1 MSTDKRRAGAPRR
14 SPVPRRATATAEP
27 RNPPSVTPLKVEPRL
42 KAIMEQEYPRFSRAE
57 YERRHEALGAVMET
71 ARVDHLF
78 VVTENRSGNAP
89 QWITGWPGTVEAY
102 VIFKPGEQTWM
113 SVEWVNHYPLARKVA
128 FDTDVHWGEHRGFLK
143 TIEELQ
149 KRGAKRVG
157 VIGPLRVSKY
167 RQLERSFKVRQL
179 DAEYTGLRMIKS
191 EEELDWLRLGATLS
205 DAGLAAL
212 LAETKPGLTERELA
226 AIVESAYVR
235 HGGTTMIHYIGV
247 TSMAKP
253 HIHVPPQHHS
263 PRRVQKGDVV
273 FCELSAYWWDY
284 AGQVLRTFTVGAD
297 ATPLYRELH
306 GTAEAAFDAVTA
318 VVRHGTKMQQIIEA
332 ANVIEERGFTVCDDL
347 MHGFGGGYFQPILG
361 TGSRPAGPL
370 PEMTL
375 EENMTVVVQPN
386 VTTREEKGK
395 MRAGVQVG
403 EMIRV
408 TKSGFERLHK
418 AKRGL
423 FRVG

>member
-1 MSTDKRRAGAPRR
+1 MNAERRSSSRRRA
-14 SPVPRRATATAEP
+14 SPITHHVSPI
-27 RNPPSVTPLKVEPRL
+27 TPFKLEPRL
-42 KAIMEQEYPRFSRAE
+42 RAITEQEYPRFSNAE
-57 YERRHEALGAVMET
+57 YARRHKALAGVMEE
-71 ARVDHLF
+71 AGVDHLL
-78 VVTENRSGNAP
+78 VITENRSGNAP

-102 VIFKPGEQTWM
+102 VVFKPGEQMWM
-113 SVEWVNHYPLARKVA
+113 SVEWFNHYPLAKKIARDV
-128 FDTDVHWGEHRGFLK
+128 DVHWGEHRGLLNTIGELK
-143 TIEELQ
+143 R
-149 KRGAKRVG
+149 RGAKRVG
-157 VIGPLRVSKY
+157 IIGPLRVSKY
-167 RQLERSFKVRQL
+167 QQLERMFKLTQL
-179 DAEYTGLRMIKS
+179 DAEYVRLRMIKS
-191 EEELDWLRLGATLS
+191 EEELDWLRIGAAMS
-205 DAGLAAL
+205 DAGLASL
-212 LAETKPGLTERELA
+212 LAGTEPGLTERELA
-226 AIVESAYVR
+226 DLVERAYVP
-235 HGGTTMIHYIGV
+235 HGGTTLIHYIGV

-253 HIHVPPQHHS
+253 HIYVPPQYPS

-284 AGQVLRTFTVGAD
+284 PGQVLRTFTVGAD
-297 ATPLYRELH
+297 ATPLYRDLH
-306 GTAEAAFDAVTA
+306 QTAEAAFDAVTA
-318 VVRHGTKMQQIIEA
+318 AARHGTKMQQIIDA
-332 ANVIEERGFTVCDDL
+332 ASVIEERGFTVCDDL

-403 EMIRV
+403 EMIRI
-408 TKSGFERLHK
+408 TRSGFERLHK